1 MEKKI
6 PAVSLGFLEKPK
18 NKLSTKSMF
27 FPSFVGG
34 TPVSVFASNGY
45 CHTERETI
53 SRSSNSII
61 GIPLQREP
69 YSRYDAVQEMRLKV
83 DFPRTNLLPCL

>member
-45 CHTERETI
+45 CHMNEKLFLEVLI
-53 SRSSNSII
+53 
-61 GIPLQREP
+61 
-69 YSRYDAVQEMRLKV
+69 RL
-83 DFPRTNLLPCL
+83 